1 MNRQLTILHISL
13 FLLLLTPLHPVA
25 KVKVIGTPAVKN
37 YDNPMVQAGTQTW
50 MIDLSA
56 SGLAYFANNDGVLE
70 FDGLKWRI
78 YPLPE
83 KTVVRSV
90 KATSDGRIYAGG
102 YNEFGFF
109 KADPH
114 GQLQF
119 HPLHHLLPDKY
130 EDFDEVWRIFEMNGH
145 IIFQTFTQIMIYRNE
160 TIKVIEAPEM
170 FHFSFVVNDVFYVN
184 DRMNGLF
191 RLSDDELIPLSG
203 TENLT
208 GELIWTMLPKNND
221 LLIATAEDGI
231 FIYDGKGLTEWKN
244 EAAELL
250 KQNQLF
256 CGYAVDEDTYAFGTI
271 QNGLIICST
280 EGVIYQHLNIEM
292 GLQNN
297 TVLSIKT
304 DQHANLWLGL
314 DNGIDYV
321 EINSPLTYLSTYN
334 NLSSGY
340 AAVIHEGMLYLGTN
354 RGVFYH
360 AWEELKQGSSEQ
372 KFTLVPGTQGQ
383 VWSLEVIEGSLFCG
397 HNSGIFLIEGTKS
410 EMLSDIQGGW
420 TFVQPRGQKDIV
432 ICGTYT
438 FLVKLERVNGKW
450 QQGVRI
456 EGFKESS
463 SYMVNDGEQSLW
475 ISHGY
480 KGVFRPLFNETY
492 DSVVKVDFYDSNH
505 GFPSDKNI
513 IVFEISGRP
522 VFTTGQGI
530 YRYDAQSDSFV
541 PDALLSARLT
551 RTDMNILRE
560 DEKGNIWYF
569 TDTELGVFRLKEDGN
584 YNEVVIPFK
593 ELKQKFIKWFQFVY
607 PYNDNNVLI
616 GTQNGFA
623 HYTSIYFKN
632 YKQPFSA
639 FIRNVQILSRI
650 DSVIYRGS
658 PSDGQFSADIPYR
671 FNHLQFEFAANDF
684 ENPDQL
690 RFLTKLKGFDKDWVE
705 WKNSTSRQFTN
716 LRHGNYTFEVKAINV
731 FGHESNPAEFTFHIL
746 PPWYLSMYAYFGY
759 AVLFLLL
766 IFMIAKYIRY
776 RIERSKKAFEA
787 EQQKHFEEREKQLQI
802 ESLLAEQEV
811 SKLRNEKLQTEKIQK
826 DKELANITM
835 QIIQR
840 SKSLSAIKRDLRKL
854 VREMGDHP
862 AINQINMINKRINR
876 SIDTDKQWEVFE
888 SHFENVHEEFLK
900 RLKEKYPDLTPREMK
915 LCAYLRLNISSK
927 EIANLMNI
935 STRGVEI
942 SRYRLRKKLNLEHDI
957 NLTEFIMG
965 F

>member
-1 MNRQLTILHISL
+1 
-13 FLLLLTPLHPVA
+13 
-25 KVKVIGTPAVKN
+25 
-37 YDNPMVQAGTQTW
+37 
-50 MIDLSA
+50 
-56 SGLAYFANNDGVLE
+56 
-70 FDGLKWRI
+70 
-78 YPLPE
+78 
-83 KTVVRSV
+83 
-90 KATSDGRIYAGG
+90 
-102 YNEFGFF
+102 
-109 KADPH
+109 
-114 GQLQF
+114 
-119 HPLHHLLPDKY
+119 
-130 EDFDEVWRIFEMNGH
+130 
-145 IIFQTFTQIMIYRNE
+145 
-160 TIKVIEAPEM
+160 
-170 FHFSFVVNDVFYVN
+170 
-184 DRMNGLF
+184 
-191 RLSDDELIPLSG
+191 
-203 TENLT
+203 
-208 GELIWTMLPKNND
+208 
-221 LLIATAEDGI
+221 
-231 FIYDGKGLTEWKN
+231 
-244 EAAELL
+244 
-250 KQNQLF
+250 
-256 CGYAVDEDTYAFGTI
+256 
-271 QNGLIICST
+271 
-280 EGVIYQHLNIEM
+280 
-292 GLQNN
+292 
-297 TVLSIKT
+297 
-304 DQHANLWLGL
+304 
-314 DNGIDYV
+314 
-321 EINSPLTYLSTYN
+321 
-334 NLSSGY
+334 
-340 AAVIHEGMLYLGTN
+340 
-354 RGVFYH
+354 
-360 AWEELKQGSSEQ
+360 
-372 KFTLVPGTQGQ
+372 
-383 VWSLEVIEGSLFCG
+383 
-397 HNSGIFLIEGTKS
+397 
-410 EMLSDIQGGW
+410 
-420 TFVQPRGQKDIV
+420 
-432 ICGTYT
+432 
-438 FLVKLERVNGKW
+438 
-450 QQGVRI
+450 
-456 EGFKESS
+456 
-463 SYMVNDGEQSLW
+463 MVNDGEQSLW

-492 DSVVKVDFYDSNH
+492 DSVVKVDFYNSNH

-541 PDALLSARLT
+541 PDALLSTRLT

-658 PSDGQFSADIPYR
+658 PSDGQFSAEIPYR

-731 FGHESNPAEFTFHIL
+731 FGHVSNPAEFTFQIL

-776 RIERSKKAFEA
+776 RIERSKKAYKA